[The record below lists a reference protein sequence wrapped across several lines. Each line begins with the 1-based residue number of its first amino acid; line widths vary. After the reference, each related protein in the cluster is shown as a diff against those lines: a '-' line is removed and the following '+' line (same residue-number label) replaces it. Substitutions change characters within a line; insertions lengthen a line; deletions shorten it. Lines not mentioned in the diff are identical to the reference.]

1 VDRERGLAAWAHE
14 QGISEMDIYFGH
26 EQCSEKFRQLRCHFV
41 HFHDHDVTGAE
52 RDIVLLEQ
60 FFDAVWIA
68 HHESGDRRIG
78 RFRNAQ
84 GNRVIIVSVQQLQDI
99 EHGADLV
106 RQENGKLLYE
116 WSVAFRGG
124 LGKVECHTGGSS
136 NCRGSSLASLR
147 RCPLQNSNLEY
158 LIAVLSMANNKVRAR
173 HGTSPSDWRT
183 RLALCGFRIAEWGK
197 KAFRSRE
204 NMEPENELIVQRR
217 EKLEALREK
226 GVEPFGQAFE
236 TSGSVAEVRQIFKE
250 GETLRAAG
258 RITAHRDMGKSHFV
272 DLRDASGR
280 IQIYFHEKEV
290 GAEAM
295 EIFKLLDLGDFIG
308 VEGTCFL
315 TKTGESTL
323 KAHKFEVLAKS
334 LRPPPEKWHGL
345 QDVEARYRQ
354 RYVDLVAN
362 EQSRETFQKRILMMR
377 EIRRFLEDRGFLE
390 VETPMLQSVAGGAAA
405 QPFGTHHKALDLDL
419 YLRIAPE
426 LYLKRLLVGGFNKV
440 FELNRNFRNEGIS
453 RKHNPEF
460 TMLEIYWAYANF
472 EKMADL
478 VEELICKL
486 AEKVCGSLKIEH
498 RDADGR
504 VTRTI
509 DLKRPWRRARYVDLV
524 REAAGK
530 EWFELSSEQRR
541 ARAMKDLKL
550 EILPQLADFEVTQ
563 HVFEKLV
570 EEKTFDPL
578 FVTHCPKE
586 LVPLAKQNAADP
598 GLVDVYELII
608 NGVEM
613 SPGYTELND
622 PDVQRKRL
630 LEQAGEETQK
640 IDEDFLLALEHG
652 MPPAGGLGLG
662 IDRLAMMFTGAES
675 IRDVV
680 LFPLLKPKR
689 DQ

>member
-1 VDRERGLAAWAHE
+1 
-14 QGISEMDIYFGH
+14 
-26 EQCSEKFRQLRCHFV
+26 
-41 HFHDHDVTGAE
+41 
-52 RDIVLLEQ
+52 
-60 FFDAVWIA
+60 
-68 HHESGDRRIG
+68 
-78 RFRNAQ
+78 
-84 GNRVIIVSVQQLQDI
+84 
-99 EHGADLV
+99 
-106 RQENGKLLYE
+106 
-116 WSVAFRGG
+116 
-124 LGKVECHTGGSS
+124 
-136 NCRGSSLASLR
+136 
-147 RCPLQNSNLEY
+147 
-158 LIAVLSMANNKVRAR
+158 
-173 HGTSPSDWRT
+173 
-183 RLALCGFRIAEWGK
+183 
-197 KAFRSRE
+197 
-204 NMEPENELIVQRR
+204 MEVENELIAQRR
-217 EKLEALREK
+217 EKMEALRKK
-226 GVEPFGQAFE
+226 GIEPFGRAFE
-236 TSGSVAEVRQIFKE
+236 TSGSIAEVRDKFKE

-258 RITAHRDMGKSHFV
+258 RMTAHRDMGKSHFA
-272 DLRDASGR
+272 DIRDASGR
-280 IQIYFHEKEV
+280 IQVYFHEKEI

-308 VEGTCFL
+308 VEGSCFV
-315 TKTGESTL
+315 TKTGEPTL
-323 KAHKFEVLAKS
+323 KARKFEVLAKS

-362 EQSRETFQKRILMMR
+362 EESRETFRKRILMVR

-390 VETPMLQSVAGGAAA
+390 VETPMLQAVAGGAAA
-405 QPFGTHHKALDLDL
+405 QPFATHHKALSLDL

-478 VEELICKL
+478 LEELICHL
-486 AEKVCGSLKIEH
+486 AEKTCGSLQIDH
-498 RDADGR
+498 RDADGK
-504 VTRTI
+504 VMRTI
-509 DLKRPWRRARYVDLV
+509 NLKRPWRRARYVDLV
-524 REAAGK
+524 REVAGK
-530 EWFELSSEQRR
+530 DWFELSSEKRR
-541 ARAMKDLKL
+541 TRAATELKL

-586 LVPLAKQNAADP
+586 LVPLAKQNADDP
-598 GLVDVYELII
+598 ALVDVYELII

-689 DQ
+689 D